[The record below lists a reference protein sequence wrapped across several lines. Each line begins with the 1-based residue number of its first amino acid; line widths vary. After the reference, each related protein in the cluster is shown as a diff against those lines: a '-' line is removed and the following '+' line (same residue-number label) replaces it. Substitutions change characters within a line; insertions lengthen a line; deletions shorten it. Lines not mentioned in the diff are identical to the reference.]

1 MVGFAGC
8 LRADNRKVVRMKT
21 RKQIHDTVDKWWEAG
36 NVGNLIIY
44 RAPNAEHAETII
56 EKVVK
61 RREMDPG
68 TAAAFG
74 IFMDDLNI
82 ERGEVVRDKDGNP
95 DRVKLTRRFDA

>member
-1 MVGFAGC
+1 
-8 LRADNRKVVRMKT
+8 MKT

-44 RAPNAEHAETII
+44 RAPNSDVAECIV

-61 RREMDPG
+61 AREMEPK

-74 IFMDDLNI
+74 MLMDDLGA
-82 ERGEVVRDKDGNP
+82 ERGEIRRDKDGKP
-95 DRVKLTRRFDA
+95 DLVKYTRRFDCA

>member
-1 MVGFAGC
+1 
-8 LRADNRKVVRMKT
+8 MKT
-21 RKQIHDTVDKWWEAG
+21 REQIHDTVDKWWEAG

-44 RAPNAEHAETII
+44 RAPNSAYAEAII

-61 RREMDPG
+61 VREMEPT

-74 IFMDDLNI
+74 MFMDDLEI

>member
-1 MVGFAGC
+1 
-8 LRADNRKVVRMKT
+8 MKT
-21 RKQIHDTVDKWWEAG
+21 RKQLHATLDKWWEAK

-44 RAPNAEHAETII
+44 RAPNSDQAECII

-61 RREMDPG
+61 TREMQPT

-74 IFMDDLNI
+74 MWMDDLGV